1 MLMLKTLFSVKK
13 GCVKGDIWESKYFL
27 LIGVV
32 FLLFPGILTTP
43 NISGVIDAY
52 AKGTFFDKKRLR

>member
-1 MLMLKTLFSVKK
+1 MLMLKTLFSMKN

-32 FLLFPGILTTP
+32 FLLFPGILTTL
-43 NISGVIDAY
+43 NLSGVINTY
-52 AKGTFFDKKRLR
+52 AQDTFFDKRRLR